1 LKASAKSGG
10 FYINKNFDKQQMMKK
25 LSFLFIIIS
34 NIICAQIYTVSE
46 KQIEVT
52 SHIYNSF
59 ILELNSGNTILLQM
73 EPKIE
78 GFLLKIYDNTHE
90 ERVSKKIKLEN
101 IKDINSV
108 YVIDFIELNQN
119 AVLFYAAAK
128 DGVVNLHKLSINQIT
143 GETYTDIC
151 YSFNLPKDY
160 TYFDRDLSFFKI
172 IENQTK
178 TKYSIIVG
186 SSLDNQYHLNITV
199 YNSTNNQII
208 LKHSKTFDNYFHL
221 DLLDAIMDN
230 ESIYLLVDRK
240 YKPKDSEEKGW
251 FKVTEVHYIPQNIAS
266 ILKFNMDT
274 KQIQDIKL
282 NFLNNPTYSIKGQF
296 NFDHKNNQLNLLLSC
311 INPKDS
317 YGKIPDV
324 TNIFLKISKQDF
336 IISAENEIKNTQAIN
351 KALSLYPDIK
361 LDNNSFANF
370 PQSFYTD
377 SLGNNTFIFQ
387 TVYNKFNKPEGGS
400 SLTRQEFAFLFCD
413 SKTDVAST
421 KFSPYKHAI
430 NGLLSGSLDQ
440 FSFHCNKYTMPHHPR
455 YYSYD
460 KDYYQFKTFEVDHK
474 IVTILNL
481 NPENLDKNINDQ
493 LVGNTEKEV
502 MIPMILCV
510 NKNFYEYNKVF
521 TDSEKYGKLRF
532 NVNVSSFNQKTKS
545 YVVLAT
551 ELGGKRERLV
561 WIKFN

>member
-1 LKASAKSGG
+1 
-10 FYINKNFDKQQMMKK
+10 MMKK

-52 SHIYNSF
+52 SHFYNSF
-59 ILELNSGNTILLQM
+59 ILELNSGNTVLIQM

-78 GFLLKIYDNTHE
+78 GLLLKIYDNNHE
-90 ERVSKKIKLEN
+90 ERVSTKTKLEN
-101 IKDINSV
+101 IKDINNV
-108 YVIDFIELNQN
+108 YVIDFLELNKN

-128 DGVVNLHKLSINQIT
+128 DGVVNLYKLSINQNT
-143 GETYTDIC
+143 GETHTDIC

-172 IENQTK
+172 IENQAK

-199 YNSTNNQII
+199 YNSASNQLL
-208 LKHSKTFDNYFHL
+208 LKHSKKFDNYFHL
-221 DLLDAIMDN
+221 DLLDAIMDD

-240 YKPKDSEEKGW
+240 FKPKDSEEKGW

-274 KQIQDIKL
+274 KHIQDIKL

-296 NFDHKNNQLNLLLSC
+296 NFDNKNNQLNLLLSG

-351 KALSLYPDIK
+351 KALSLYPDLK
-361 LDNNSFANF
+361 LDNNTFANF

-377 SLGNNTFIFQ
+377 SLGNNTFVFQ

-400 SLTRQEFAFLFCD
+400 SLTQQEFAFLFCD
-413 SKTDVAST
+413 SKTDIIST
-421 KFSPYKHAI
+421 QFSPYKHTI
-430 NGLLSGSLDQ
+430 NGLLRGSLDE

-455 YYSYD
+455 YFSFE
-460 KDYYQFKTFEVDHK
+460 KDYYHFKTFEVDNK

-481 NPENLDKNINDQ
+481 NPKNIGKNINEN

-502 MIPMILCV
+502 MVPMILCI

-521 TDSEKYGKLRF
+521 SDSEKYGKLRF